1 MKFAAVLLCS
11 ILVAGLSNC
20 NKAQA
25 QVVFNPQGM
34 TVTPVN
40 NGTGTI
46 VSVPIPGGSGLAVSV
61 ATGSAA
67 LPLENI
73 AGTAGATHLQLGD
86 DSMSHVPL
94 GFSFPFYGQ
103 NFTSSWMSSNG
114 FVSYTGNIPGAGCC
128 GGQNLTTL
136 RDSTYNYIIAPLWT
150 DLIDTTGNATWYKG
164 NSTSMTYGWYG
175 TKEYGTNNSS
185 TFELNINSSGG
196 INVKYGG
203 AFVSTGHT
211 VTAGMT
217 GNLANGEY
225 FQYYHGQGFSVPS
238 TGLSWSANGTG
249 AVDQCVINPLSSTT
263 CSGYQA
269 AYTAQQCTI
278 SALYNPSC
286 PGYSTAYFTQQC
298 TVSAL
303 YDSSCPGYA
312 AAYTTQQC
320 SINPLYSTT
329 CSGYQQ
335 AYHDQQC
342 SVNSLYATDC
352 PGYAAAYLDQQCS
365 INPLYST
372 TCSGYQQAYHDQQ
385 CTISPLY
392 ATDCQGYAV
401 AYHDQQC
408 SINPLYATDCR
419 GYATAYHDQQCSAN
433 PLYATDCTGYASA
446 YHNQQCTANPLYMTD
461 CVGYAQAYFSQ
472 QCSLNGLYDRSCP
485 NYSTAYTTRMVLE
498 QQNMA
503 STVATAGVVAQ
514 TAPAVTTTT
523 QTTTPT
529 TTTSTTTTG
538 SVTPTIS
545 NNGTVSVAPSATGN
559 ATVDKAI
566 ATPQSS
572 AAPAAAP
579 AAPVQLVAQAP
590 APAGPAPTSPSQQ
603 SPQGSGDKK
612 SDDKPSGEKKQ
623 EEKKSDGDKP
633 AGPTQMAGGQQDGNK
648 DQPKTAR
655 QEIAE
660 RKAEAQKKEA
670 SANAKNLANE
680 MGKASNMEAQKQMQ
694 TVVIQAMSF
703 KPGFDVYSQQ
713 LIVQS
718 PFYAPVSVY
727 KNQQTVDNRTLGRGL
742 FGPTDQLHNEM
753 VDSQYN
759 RGN

>member
-278 SALYNPSC
+278 SALYNPLC

-303 YDSSCPGYA
+303 YNSSCPGYA

-320 SINPLYSTT
+320 SINPLYSTS

-392 ATDCQGYAV
+392 ATDCQGYA
-401 AYHDQQC
+401 
-408 SINPLYATDCR
+408 
-419 GYATAYHDQQCSAN
+419 
-433 PLYATDCTGYASA
+433 
-446 YHNQQCTANPLYMTD
+446 
-461 CVGYAQAYFSQ
+461 QAYFSQ

-485 NYSTAYTTRMVLE
+485 NYSTAYATRMVLE

-503 STVATAGVVAQ
+503 SQVATAGVVAQ

-529 TTTSTTTTG
+529 TTNTTTTG

-545 NNGTVSVAPSATGN
+545 NSGTVSVGPSATGN

-566 ATPQSS
+566 AAPQSS
-572 AAPAAAP
+572 ANNAAAP

-603 SPQGSGDKK
+603 SPQGGSDKK
-612 SDDKPSGEKKQ
+612 SDDKPSGDKSSGEKKQ

-633 AGPTQMAGGQQDGNK
+633 AGPSQMAGGQQDGNK

-727 KNQQTVDNRTLGRGL
+727 KNQQTVDNRRLGRGL
-742 FGPTDQLHNEM
+742 FGPTDTLHNEM
-753 VDSQYN
+753 VESQYN

>member
-1 MKFAAVLLCS
+1 MKLVALLITAV
-11 ILVAGLSNC
+11 LVAGLGSC
-20 NKAQA
+20 NKVQA

-46 VSVPIPGGSGLAVSV
+46 VSVPLPGGAGLAVSV

-73 AGTAGATHLQLGD
+73 AGTAGATHLRLGD
-86 DSMSHVPL
+86 DSGANVPL
-94 GFSFPFYGQ
+94 GFTFPFYGQ
-103 NFTSSWMSSNG
+103 NFTNSWMYSNG
-114 FVSYTGNIPGAGCC
+114 LVSYSNANVPGAGCC
-128 GGQNLTTL
+128 GGLNLTTL
-136 RDSTYNYIIAPLWT
+136 RDTQYNYIIAPLWT
-150 DLIDTTGNATWYKG
+150 DLNDTSGNATWYKG

-203 AFVSTGHT
+203 AFVSQNHT

-217 GNLANGEY
+217 GNTMNGEY
-225 FQYYHGQGFSVPS
+225 FQYYHGNGFSVPS

-249 AVDQCVINPLSSTT
+249 AVDQCMINPLSSPS

-269 AYTAQQCTI
+269 AYTTQQCTI
-278 SALYNPSC
+278 SALYDP
-286 PGYSTAYFTQQC
+286 
-298 TVSAL
+298 
-303 YDSSCPGYA
+303 SCPGYA
-312 AAYTTQQC
+312 AAYTVQQCTISALFNPSCPGYQAAYTQQQC
-320 SINPLYSTT
+320 SVNPLYSTS

-342 SVNSLYATDC
+342 STNSLYATDC

-365 INPLYST
+365 LNPLYST
-372 TCSGYQQAYHDQQ
+372 TCRGYAQAYHDQQ
-385 CTISPLY
+385 CTI
-392 ATDCQGYAV
+392 
-401 AYHDQQC
+401 
-408 SINPLYATDCR
+408 NPLYATDCT

-433 PLYATDCTGYASA
+433 PLYATDCIGY
-446 YHNQQCTANPLYMTD
+446 Q
-461 CVGYAQAYFSQ
+461 QAYFNQ
-472 QCSLNGLYDRSCP
+472 QCSLNGLYSQQCP
-485 NYSTAYTTRMVLE
+485 NYSTAYATRMLLE

-503 STVATAGVVAQ
+503 STVATAGVIAQ
-514 TAPAVTTTT
+514 TAPVVTPI

-529 TTTSTTTTG
+529 TTTSTTTTAG
-538 SVTPTIS
+538 SVTPTVS
-545 NNGTVSVAPSATGN
+545 SSGTVSVAPSATGN
-559 ATVDKAI
+559 ATVDRAI
-566 ATPQSS
+566 APPPPS
-572 AAPAAAP
+572 ANNSAAP

-603 SPQGSGDKK
+603 APQGNDKK
-612 SDDKPSGEKKQ
+612 SDDKPSGEKPSGGEKKQ

-633 AGPTQMAGGQQDGNK
+633 AGPSQMAGGQQDGNK

-660 RKAEAQKKEA
+660 RKAEAAKKEA

-727 KNQQTVDNRTLGRGL
+727 KNQQTVDNKKLGRGL